1 VLDDTSRKVF
11 TVLWNTYRND
21 PFIID
26 VELISQRSQRT
37 EDQVKDAVN
46 ELVKERYLYWNKE
59 AGTFQIPRR

>member
-1 VLDDTSRKVF
+1 
-11 TVLWNTYRND
+11 
-21 PFIID
+21 

-59 AGTFQIPRR
+59 AGTFQIPRMTR